1 MVHLVLMPMII
12 VKASSLLVEYYVDEI
27 GKVLSYETYD
37 CSQRTDG
44 NIRCVDGHCGCL
56 SDDDCKKFNP
66 NSYCDPNTK
75 TCKAIC
81 SKPCNSDDD
90 CKGSFETAR
99 CENGLAAYCN
109 PDTKTCKCFTS
120 CETNDEC
127 QGGYC
132 CLYSISEVLPKEC
145 VPKWNIT
152 SYQGKSYLCDPP
164 NWIKEENSNSKNLI
178 EIIIEKIRFLL
189 QPLSLFISYFK

>member
-90 CKGSFETAR
+90 CKGSFETA
-99 CENGLAAYCN
+99 CCKNGLAAYCN
-109 PDTKTCKCFTS
+109 PETKTCDCRPY
-120 CETNDEC
+120 CTNEKEC
-127 QGGYC
+127 QSGYC
-132 CLYSISEVLPKEC
+132 CLFSISKELPREC

-152 SYQGKSYLCDPP
+152 NYQGKSYLCDPP
-164 NWIKEENSNSKNLI
+164 KWIKEENSNSKNVV

-189 QPLSLFISYFK
+189 QPLFPILNK